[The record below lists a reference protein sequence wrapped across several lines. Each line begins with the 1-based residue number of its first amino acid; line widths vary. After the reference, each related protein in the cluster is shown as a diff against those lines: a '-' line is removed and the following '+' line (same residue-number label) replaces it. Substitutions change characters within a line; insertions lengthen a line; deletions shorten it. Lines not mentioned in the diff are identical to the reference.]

1 MAVSRTQYIYEQLDL
16 MFPQA
21 GCELNYGSLF
31 QLAVAVTLSAQTTD
45 VSVNRVT
52 RELFARYPDPESLA
66 QADIKDLEAI
76 IRSIGLYRNK
86 AANIKA
92 LARELVENH
101 NGEVPDT
108 MEELVKLPGI
118 GRKTANVIL
127 SEGYK
132 VPAIAVDTHVHRV
145 SIRLR
150 LAGENDTVEKVEE
163 KLMEQFPR
171 EQWSHLHHLL
181 IHFGRYRCQARK
193 PQCEGCP
200 FTDFC
205 RCQADK

>member
-150 LAGENDTVEKVEE
+150 LAEENDTVEKVEE
-163 KLMEQFPR
+163 KLRQQFPC

-193 PQCEGCP
+193 PQCDNCP

-205 RCQADK
+205 RCQADR

>member
-1 MAVSRTQYIYEQLDL
+1 MDVNRTQFIYQQLDL
-16 MFPQA
+16 MFPDA

-52 RELFARYPDPESLA
+52 KELFARYPDAESLA
-66 QADIKDLEAI
+66 QADIRELESI

-86 AANIKA
+86 AANIKS
-92 LARELVENH
+92 LARELVDH
-101 NGEVPDT
+101 HAGQLPAT

-127 SEGYK
+127 SEGFK

-145 SIRLR
+145 SIRLL
-150 LAGENDTVEKVEE
+150 LAEENDTVEKVEE
-163 KLMEQFPR
+163 KLREQFPKQ
-171 EQWSHLHHLL
+171 QWSHLHHLL

-200 FTDFC
+200 FTGFC
-205 RCQADK
+205 RHYNA

>member
-1 MAVSRTQYIYEQLDL
+1 MAVNRTQYIYEQLDQ
-16 MFPQA
+16 MFPEA
-21 GCELNYGSLF
+21 GCELNFGSLF

-52 RELFARYPDPESLA
+52 KVLFAKYPDAPALA
-66 QADIKDLEAI
+66 GADVRDLEEI

-92 LARELVENH
+92 LAQDLVEH
-101 NGEVPDT
+101 HDGKLPGT

-127 SEGYK
+127 SEGFR

-145 SIRLR
+145 SIRLQ
-150 LAGENDTVEKVEE
+150 LAEENDTVEKVEARL
-163 KLMEQFPR
+163 KEQFPS

-181 IHFGRYRCQARK
+181 IHFGRYRCQARR

-200 FTDFC
+200 FTSFC
-205 RCQADK
+205 RHYHA